1 MKLTFATKT
10 DAQAR
15 ADSIHVALIADSP
28 LYAESAALYI
38 SSGGKAGTARWD
50 FPWQDIE
57 QDEKS
62 PNFGKPIDTLW
73 HITVDERARRVM
85 VKAEVDTISEWQA
98 VKEGI

>member
-1 MKLTFATKT
+1 MKLTFASKA

-62 PNFGKPIDTLW
+62 PNFGKPVGTNW
-73 HITVDERARRVM
+73 YVTVDERSRKVLT
-85 VKAEVDTISEWQA
+85 KAEVDTISEWKAQIT
-98 VKEGI
+98 VS

>member
-15 ADSIHVALIADSP
+15 ADSIHIALIASST

-50 FPWQDIE
+50 FPRQDIE

-62 PNFGKPIDTLW
+62 PNFGKPVGTNW
-73 HITVDERARRVM
+73 YVTVDWRPRKVLT
-85 VKAEVDTISEWQA
+85 KAEVDTIVEWQVA
-98 VKEGI
+98 KKL